1 MTRRLASLVLSG
13 CFALLLARTATAAET
28 HTGLI
33 AAVGPNHKIM
43 IVNEQDDRQTFD
55 IAADATI
62 MLDDKPATLDDLQ
75 PMQRVTIVT
84 QRDGSKFIAQIIKA
98 YTNVP

>member
-1 MTRRLASLVLSG
+1 MKRHLASLALSG
-13 CFALLLARTATAAET
+13 FFALLLAQAAPAAET

-33 AAVGPNHKIM
+33 AAVGPNHKIV
-43 IVNEQDDRQTFD
+43 IVNEDDDRQTFD

-84 QRDGSKFIAQIIKA
+84 QRDGAKFVAQIIKA
-98 YTNVP
+98 YTNAP